1 MHFSS
6 DRIIFNGKKFSM
18 KFKIIIVSFLLLI
31 LTACGESFEKKY
43 TDNCIA
49 MNIQSTQWCQCVAK
63 KLDISLTKEQ
73 KDIAVNGAKEINPTA
88 FANAIGSLKPTTEA
102 IASCTMEVNKSSV
115 NSKLLTPE
123 EHCIV
128 AKQRAIKASE
138 EFFSNISKGAR
149 GASVPGSEEAFKES
163 KNAGVICGIADYTP
177 YELLKE
183 VEITASGF
191 KLKNE
196 KIPANTVSQSNSSA
210 SPLESIEFKSEVY
223 DINSTWRVI
232 WRFSED
238 TGDNYG
244 YFFKSNSDI
253 DKVVRQSC
261 QTKKVCN
268 FKIEFSGL
276 DYEKIKDSLPKDF
289 ADLSFYGD
297 IKRIIEIKN

>member
-1 MHFSS
+1 
-6 DRIIFNGKKFSM
+6 M
-18 KFKIIIVSFLLLI
+18 KFKIAIVSLLLLI

-43 TDNCIA
+43 TNNCIA

-63 KLDISLTKEQ
+63 KLDVSLTKEQ

-88 FANAIGSLKPTTEA
+88 FANAIGSLKPTAEA
-102 IASCTMEVNKSSV
+102 IASCTMEENKSSG

-128 AKQRAIKASE
+128 AKQQAIKASE
-138 EFFSNISKGAR
+138 EFFRNLFNGAR
-149 GASVPGSEEAFKES
+149 GASIPGTQEAVKES
-163 KNAGVICGIADYTP
+163 KYAGVICGIPDYSP
-177 YELLKE
+177 YDLMKE
-183 VEITASGF
+183 VEMTASGF
-191 KLKNE
+191 KLKND
-196 KIPANTVSQSNSSA
+196 KTPANTISQSNSSA
-210 SPLESIEFKSEVY
+210 APLESIEFESEVH

-232 WRFSED
+232 LRPSED
-238 TGDNYG
+238 TGDTYG

-268 FKIEFSGL
+268 FKIEFTGL

-289 ADLSFYGD
+289 ADLSFYGEV
-297 IKRIIEIKN
+297 KRIIEIKN

>member
-1 MHFSS
+1 
-6 DRIIFNGKKFSM
+6 M
-18 KFKIIIVSFLLLI
+18 KVKIAIVSLILLI

-43 TDNCIA
+43 TNNCIA

-63 KLDISLTKEQ
+63 KLDVSLTKEQ

-88 FANAIGSLKPTTEA
+88 LANAIGSLKPTTEA
-102 IASCTMEVNKSSV
+102 IASCTTKENKSSG

-138 EFFSNISKGAR
+138 QFFSNIFNGAR

-163 KNAGVICGIADYTP
+163 KYAGVVCGIPDYTP
-177 YELLKE
+177 YELIKE
-183 VEITASGF
+183 VEMTASGF
-191 KLKNE
+191 KLKND
-196 KIPANTVSQSNSSA
+196 KTPANTISQSNSSA
-210 SPLESIEFKSEVY
+210 APLESIEFKSEVHE
-223 DINSTWRVI
+223 INSTWRVI
-232 WRFSED
+232 WRLSED
-238 TGDNYG
+238 TGDTYG

-253 DKVVRQSC
+253 DKVIRQSC

-268 FKIEFSGL
+268 FNFEFSDL

-289 ADLSFYGD
+289 AGLSFYGE

>member
-1 MHFSS
+1 
-6 DRIIFNGKKFSM
+6 
-18 KFKIIIVSFLLLI
+18 
-31 LTACGESFEKKY
+31 
-43 TDNCIA
+43 
-49 MNIQSTQWCQCVAK
+49 MNVQSTQWCQCVAK
-63 KLDISLTKEQ
+63 KLDTSLTKEQ
-73 KDIAVNGAKEINPTA
+73 KDIAVNGAKDINPTA

-102 IASCTMEVNKSSV
+102 IASCTMEVNKSSG

-123 EHCIV
+123 EHCKA
-128 AKQRAIKASE
+128 AKQQAIKASE
-138 EFFSNISKGAR
+138 QFFSSIFNGAR
-149 GASVPGSEEAFKES
+149 GANVPGSQEAIKES
-163 KNAGVICGIADYTP
+163 KHAGVICGIPDYSP
-177 YELLKE
+177 YDLIKE
-183 VEITASGF
+183 VEMTSSGF
-191 KLKNE
+191 KLKNDR
-196 KIPANTVSQSNSSA
+196 IPANAISQSHSSA
-210 SPLESIEFKSEVY
+210 APLESIEFKSEVY

-253 DKVVRQSC
+253 DKIVRQSC